1 MRELFLVHRD
11 EMTVLD
17 GHAALDHGVVH
28 RSAHADRAEDA
39 GGIEA
44 GADQLK
50 AAGVDHKEVAALA
63 DLEHTDVVAAAEQA
77 RAAARRHLQ
86 HVIAAGGRLA
96 GVQAVEQ
103 ECDAQFLHETGAVV
117 GGGAVDAEAD
127 GNAKLQHLGD
137 AGDARG
143 ELHVGNGAVAHARA
157 GLGEDAQLLVVE
169 VDAVGEPDVVAGPA
183 ETLHVLERAD
193 ALTREHEVFFILRLA
208 QVGVQTHTELTGED
222 GAFTQQVGA
231 DGERRAGRERDA
243 VHCAEAA
250 VMVLRDDA
258 LGILHDLVDR
268 LHHAVRRQAAVL
280 HREVHAAAGGVHTDA
295 QLVRGAELRAE
306 QVAGVLREDVVMVEA
321 GRAAVLH
328 QLAHAGEGGETDDF
342 GVEVLPDLVERLEPV
357 EQLHVLHL
365 GEVAGED
372 LIEVMVRVDQTG
384 VAEHMAR
391 VDGFV
396 GLAVEFHADLLDE
409 AVLGVKVDVFVHG
422 VGAVAGDERAD
433 IFDE

>member
-1 MRELFLVHRD
+1 
-11 EMTVLD
+11 
-17 GHAALDHGVVH
+17 
-28 RSAHADRAEDA
+28 
-39 GGIEA
+39 
-44 GADQLK
+44 
-50 AAGVDHKEVAALA
+50 
-63 DLEHTDVVAAAEQA
+63 
-77 RAAARRHLQ
+77 
-86 HVIAAGGRLA
+86 
-96 GVQAVEQ
+96 
-103 ECDAQFLHETGAVV
+103 
-117 GGGAVDAEAD
+117 
-127 GNAKLQHLGD
+127 
-137 AGDARG
+137 
-143 ELHVGNGAVAHARA
+143 
-157 GLGEDAQLLVVE
+157 
-169 VDAVGEPDVVAGPA
+169 
-183 ETLHVLERAD
+183 
-193 ALTREHEVFFILRLA
+193 
-208 QVGVQTHTELTGED
+208 
-222 GAFTQQVGA
+222 
-231 DGERRAGRERDA
+231 
-243 VHCAEAA
+243 
-250 VMVLRDDA
+250 MVLRDDA

-328 QLAHAGEGGETDDF
+328 QLAHAGEGGETDDL
-342 GVEVLPDLVERLEPV
+342 GVEVLPDLIERLEPV

-396 GLAVEFHADLLDE
+396 GLAVEFRADLLDE

-433 IFDE
+433 VFDE